1 MDAAGH
7 ANAAYRLLVA
17 APEGNDETLRQAGL
31 HYRQAAK
38 LAKAACEG
46 IEYYQYEALVNRIRY
61 WCCTPAEKSQEVRH
75 LLWLAKPF
83 A

>member
-17 APEGNDETLRQAGL
+17 APEGDDAALRQAGL

-46 IEYYQYEALVNRIRY
+46 IEYYQYDALVDRIRY
-61 WCCTPAEKSQEVRH
+61 WCTPAEKSQEVRH

>member
-17 APEGNDETLRQAGL
+17 APEGDDAALRQAGL

-46 IEYYQYEALVNRIRY
+46 IEYYQYDALVEIGR
-61 WCCTPAEKSQEVRH
+61 AHV
-75 LLWLAKPF
+75 
-83 A
+83 